1 MREIL
6 RGFIRQLD
14 VECRVYLVRPSLDQ
28 LSDVCGGKANEDNC
42 YTNSAEET
50 DTNIVYSLVVM
61 YNKVRIL
68 QSRVVSDSILNSRL
82 VCKTRVLFF

>member
-6 RGFIRQLD
+6 RGFIRQLG
-14 VECRVYLVRPSLDQ
+14 VDQ

-68 QSRVVSDSILNSRL
+68 QSRVVSDILHSRL

>member
-1 MREIL
+1 M
-6 RGFIRQLD
+6 
-14 VECRVYLVRPSLDQ
+14 YLVRPSLDQ

-68 QSRVVSDSILNSRL
+68 QSRVVSDILNSRL
-82 VCKTRVLFF
+82 VCKTRVLFFSVGQWEERYRLSL

>member
-1 MREIL
+1 M
-6 RGFIRQLD
+6 RGFIRQLGVD
-14 VECRVYLVRPSLDQ
+14 VEYGVYLVRPSLDQ

-68 QSRVVSDSILNSRL
+68 QSRVVSDILHSRL